1 MHFVPKA
8 MAFDLD
14 GTLAESKQ
22 RMSADMGDLLAEL
35 LTHVPVAIMSGGSW
49 VQFQHQF
56 LVGFPESAKLDR
68 LYLFPTNAAMC
79 YVHRGGQW
87 RPQYDHSFGPQEK
100 KNIVDAFDASFKE
113 VGWQQPEHLWGL
125 QIEDR
130 DAEITFSALGQQAP
144 LEEKEKFDPTGEKRR
159 PLAEALKRRLPG
171 LSIGINAHT
180 SIDVTPHGIN
190 KAYGVTRLA
199 ELLQLAPQDM
209 LYVGDA
215 LEDGGNDAV
224 VIGTGIR
231 THQVF
236 GPEETA
242 ALVRDLLPRFPHVV

>member
-1 MHFVPKA
+1 MTFVPKA

-22 RMSADMGDLLAEL
+22 RMSADTGELLADL
-35 LTHVPVAIMSGGSW
+35 LTHIPVAIMSGGSW
-49 VQFQHQF
+49 IQFQHQF
-56 LVGFPESAKLDR
+56 LTGFPPQAKLDR

-79 YVHRGGQW
+79 FVHRSGSW
-87 RPQYDHSFGPQEK
+87 LPQYDHSFSAQEK
-100 KNIVDAFDASFKE
+100 KKIVDAFDESFKE
-113 VGWQQPEHLWGL
+113 VAWQQPPKLWGL

-144 LEEKEKFDPTGEKRR
+144 LEEKEKFDPQGERRR

-180 SIDVTPHGIN
+180 SIDITPHGIN
-190 KAYGVTRLA
+190 KAYGVQRFS
-199 ELLQLAPQDM
+199 ELVSLSIPEM

-224 VIGTGIR
+224 VVTTGIR

-236 GPEETA
+236 SPEETA
-242 ALVRDLLPRFPHVV
+242 ALIRSLLPRFSV